1 MSKAGPYRVEVGP
14 EVGGEA
20 VDEEAENVQ
29 AVLGH
34 LGEGR
39 GQTGV
44 LDCRDSEGFTLLGI
58 RQFEG
63 GIEVRT
69 VWIQG
74 W

>member
-1 MSKAGPYRVEVGP
+1 MKFLKYNRENRCGCSLYAALPYRVEVGP

-39 GQTGV
+39 GQAGV
-44 LDCRDSEGFTLLGI
+44 LDCHEGFT
-58 RQFEG
+58 
-63 GIEVRT
+63 
-69 VWIQG
+69 
-74 W
+74 

>member
-1 MSKAGPYRVEVGP
+1 MSKAGQYRVEVGP

-39 GQTGV
+39 GQALRQGSWIVMTLKV
-44 LDCRDSEGFTLLGI
+44 SLD
-58 RQFEG
+58 
-63 GIEVRT
+63 
-69 VWIQG
+69 
-74 W
+74 